1 MSEIQPTK
9 PGAVKVLL
17 VDDHAVVR
25 LGIKQALDKEALVH
39 VIGTASSG
47 EEAIEFVKESK
58 PDVILLDYMMPDLNG
73 IQTMIYLHDMDPD
86 IKVIIF
92 SGNADKHNAS
102 KALDAGAHGFIS
114 KACETNELAR
124 AICLVDTGE
133 TYLEPEMAK
142 ILAITNEDSARF
154 EALSDQELAIARL
167 LASGESTGDIAETLK
182 IDSTVVSSIR
192 TEILQKLGLKNVA
205 GLVHFML
212 NRGELQVD

>member
-1 MSEIQPTK
+1 MSEIQPAK

-25 LGIKQALDKEALVH
+25 LGIKQALDKEPLVQ

-47 EEAIEFVKESK
+47 EEAIEFVKETK

-73 IQTMIYLHDMDPD
+73 IQTMIYLHDIDPE

-92 SGNADKHNAS
+92 SGNADKYNAS
-102 KALDAGAHGFIS
+102 KALDGGACGFIS
-114 KACETNELAR
+114 KSCQTNELAR
-124 AICLVDTGE
+124 AICLVDAGD

-154 EALSDQELAIARL
+154 DALSDQELEIARL
-167 LASGESTGDIAETLK
+167 LASGESTGDIAGILK
-182 IDSTVVSSIR
+182 LDSTIVSSIR
-192 TEILQKLGLKNVA
+192 TQILQKLGLKNVA

-212 NRGELQVD
+212 NRGELQG